1 MCTCSVPSSITSTY
15 VCNIV
20 VVVFVTT
27 SVIVHSIR
35 IKQDLLPLAT
45 SLCQDVDFEV
55 RSCMCRQLD
64 PIAQS
69 LG

>member
-1 MCTCSVPSSITSTY
+1 MHLKKLMLIGESVAT
-15 VCNIV
+15 NIV
-20 VVVFVTT
+20 LCYNIVFIM
-27 SVIVHSIR
+27 SLLIDR

-64 PIAQS
+64 PIARS

>member
-1 MCTCSVPSSITSTY
+1 M
-15 VCNIV
+15 IV
-20 VVVFVTT
+20 LSHT
-27 SVIVHSIR
+27 VIFIDHSIR

-64 PIAQS
+64 PIARS

>member
-1 MCTCSVPSSITSTY
+1 MMY
-15 VCNIV
+15 VLLLDNIMIV
-20 VVVFVTT
+20 LSHT
-27 SVIVHSIR
+27 VIFIDHSIR

-64 PIAQS
+64 PIARS